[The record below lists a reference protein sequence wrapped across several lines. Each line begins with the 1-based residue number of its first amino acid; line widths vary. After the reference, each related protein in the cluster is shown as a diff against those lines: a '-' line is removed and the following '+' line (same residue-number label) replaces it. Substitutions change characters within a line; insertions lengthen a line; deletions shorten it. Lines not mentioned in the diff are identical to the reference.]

1 MIKMVTLIP
10 RKPGMS
16 RQEFIDYYEN
26 HHVPLALSLF
36 PQIRKCVRN
45 YPCSDNFHYVG
56 STASPVVPFDAVTEH
71 CFADQASYDEMMA
84 QFASDPEKFRQ
95 ISEDEDK
102 FCDKEHM
109 IMFMVDEC
117 ETYIREPTLTPSS
130 SL

>member
-1 MIKMVTLIP
+1 
-10 RKPGMS
+10 MS

-45 YPCSDNFHYVG
+45 YSCSDNFHYVG

-84 QFASDPEKFRQ
+84 QFASDPEKFRK